1 MREYIKEEYIEL
13 YDILDEMMREGES
26 FSVSERQRVIMF
38 ILDRERE
45 LSTLLSNWKDRER

>member
-1 MREYIKEEYIEL
+1 MRDYIKEEYIEL